1 MFDQPMNSTGRARR
15 ILDAWERMDLAGIEA
30 ELALAESA
38 GAQTDGASCEEQER
52 LELLDGIARQMRQDF
67 SRLPGM
73 AEAGERTAVC
83 FRLLQHLA
91 ATGECGPIRSE
102 KLSFFPCSQSAR
114 RISACH

>member
-1 MFDQPMNSTGRARR
+1 MGDQQINSTGRARR

-30 ELALAESA
+30 ELALAD
-38 GAQTDGASCEEQER
+38 GAQTGGASCEEQER
-52 LELLDGIARQMRQDF
+52 LDLLSAIARQIRQDS
-67 SRLPGM
+67 SRLPGR

-91 ATGECGPIRSE
+91 ATGEHAAIRSE

>member
-1 MFDQPMNSTGRARR
+1 MSDQQLNSTARARR
-15 ILDAWERMDLAGIEA
+15 ILDAWERMDLRGIEA
-30 ELALAESA
+30 ELALAEC
-38 GAQTDGASCEEQER
+38 DGTRTGNASCEEQER
-52 LELLDGIARQMRQDF
+52 LDLLGAIARQIRQD
-67 SRLPGM
+67 SLRVPGR

-91 ATGECGPIRSE
+91 ATGEHAAIRSE

>member
-1 MFDQPMNSTGRARR
+1 MGEQQINSTGRARR

-30 ELALAESA
+30 ELALAD
-38 GAQTDGASCEEQER
+38 GAQTDVASCEEQER
-52 LELLDGIARQMRQDF
+52 LDLLSAIARQIRQDF

-91 ATGECGPIRSE
+91 ATGEHAAIRSE

-114 RISACH
+114 QISACH

>member
-1 MFDQPMNSTGRARR
+1 MGDQQMNSTGRARR

-30 ELALAESA
+30 ELVLAECD
-38 GAQTDGASCEEQER
+38 GAQTGGASCEEQER
-52 LELLDGIARQMRQDF
+52 LDLLSAIVRQIRQDF
-67 SRLPGM
+67 SRLPRV

-91 ATGECGPIRSE
+91 ATGEQDPIRSE

-114 RISACH
+114 RISACR